1 MQWQHS
7 WHELTY
13 DEQQQQLATK
23 LQVDM
28 LVSGGVDLRRLLA
41 GSSAQSGVQQSKV

>member
-7 WHELTY
+7 GDELTY
-13 DEQQQQLATK
+13 DEQQQLATK

-28 LVSGGVDLRRLLA
+28 LVSRGLDVRRLLA
-41 GSSAQSGVQQSKV
+41 GS